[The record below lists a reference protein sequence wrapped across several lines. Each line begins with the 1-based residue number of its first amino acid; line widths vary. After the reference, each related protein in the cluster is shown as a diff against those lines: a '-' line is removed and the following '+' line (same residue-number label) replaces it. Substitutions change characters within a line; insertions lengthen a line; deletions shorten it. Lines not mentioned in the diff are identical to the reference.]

1 MEYRLLVD
9 LEVIEVMDK
18 RCQKRSVGDF
28 LPYSTDYGRS
38 RAIIQITMKPM
49 LSGDGWKSVSF
60 RPGRS
65 TTGLMALIGM

>member
-9 LEVIEVMDK
+9 LEVIEVMDRMPK
-18 RCQKRSVGDF
+18 AQRRRF
-28 LPYSTDYGRS
+28 LALFDRLRGRS

-49 LSGDGWKSVSF
+49 LSGDAWKSVSF